1 MNIQATGSLSISGQ
15 AIVDEE
21 HPWPGLASFR
31 EQDAHFFKGRS
42 SDIEK
47 LFSLVNRERLT
58 LLLGIS
64 GLGKSSLLQA
74 GLFPRLRQNQILPIA
89 IRLDFGDTSISL
101 HKQVVAAIDRQVHE
115 KAIEAPTHHDSET
128 LWEYFHRKDTEFW
141 DARNR
146 MFIPLLCFDQFEE
159 IFTLGRENHKRAAER
174 NKFITELA
182 DLVEGRCPE
191 NVKARLEANPDQAKN
206 FSFSR
211 HPYKLIFSLREDYL
225 ADLEGL
231 RTLIPSV
238 IHNRFRL
245 LRMNGEQALAVVN
258 QTHGRLIA
266 PSVAETI
273 VRLVGGNQG
282 EELRELLALR
292 IEPALLSLICR
303 ELNERR
309 IADKANRIDAQ
320 SVVSNREQILED
332 FYERSLDGHSPELRW
347 FIEDR
352 LITTVSGVRNS
363 EAYDNALGTSG
374 ITVEALDQ
382 LIQCRLLR
390 LEERD
395 GNKRIELI
403 HDVLTKVVRKS
414 RDQRLLLEKKKQVE
428 QERYEAQQKE
438 QAAKAELQRSKR
450 RALIFAILTIA
461 CFLTTVWSVVSWQK
475 ANKASREAQN
485 ASEDAQHALAV
496 AEYREAQRHYENNN
510 IQYALAHLAR
520 SVRLDHDWSSSRTLM
535 INLLQQNSWLLPMA
549 IFKHENGVKSANFS
563 TDGSRMVTV
572 SRGNTAQ
579 LWDVQTGKVLG
590 ETMTHEGAVY
600 SAIFSVDGSR
610 LVTASSDKTARLW
623 NAHTG
628 KAVGEPITHE
638 DSVRSAA
645 FSADGSRVVTASGD
659 KTARLWDAYTGKE
672 LGEAMT
678 HASTVYS
685 AVFSADGSRVVTASR
700 DKTARLWDAYTG
712 EALGEVMA
720 HEGPVYSATFS
731 ADDSRVVTASSD
743 KTARLWDARTGKA
756 LGEAMTH
763 ADEVRSAA
771 FSTDGSRVVTAS
783 WDKTARLWDAHT
795 GKGLGEA
802 MKHTDKVRSV
812 VFSADDSRVITAS
825 SDKTARLWN
834 AYTGGALGEAMTH
847 DGAVYSAAFNAD
859 GSRVVTASRDKTA
872 RLWDARTRKALSKA
886 MMHEGTVYSAAFSTD
901 GSRVVTASDD
911 RTARLWDA
919 RTGKPLGKEAM
930 THNNTV
936 YFTAFSTD
944 GSRVVTASGD
954 ETARL
959 WDAHTGKMKGKA
971 MSHKGTVYSAT
982 FSPDGSRVLTAS
994 GDRTAR
1000 LWNAYTG
1007 VALGEGMTHDS
1018 TVYSAAFNADG
1029 SRVVTASWDKTAR
1042 LWNAHTGKAF
1052 GKPMTHDDLVMSA
1065 AFSADGSRV
1074 VTASWDKTARLWDA
1088 HTGKMFGEPMTHDD
1102 EVMSAAF
1109 STDGSRVVTASWDK
1123 TARLWDAHTG
1133 KALGEVM
1140 LHAAEVKSAAF
1151 SPDGSHVVTASWDK
1165 TARLWDAH
1173 TGKALGEAMM
1183 HDDEVYSAAFST
1195 DGSRVLTASGDNTA
1209 RLWDVSPVISDDNDL
1224 IATLAEALIGI
1235 KLREYGAIETL
1246 NDQMEHLENLRH
1258 QTATAPLGEPTA
1270 ESFTRWFLS
1279 DPWTRTISPL
1289 SKQTVPEYIQRQI
1302 AAGRREQMVQEFPDH
1317 PLLRPAAA
1325 PVQQ

>member
-1 MNIQATGSLSISGQ
+1 MNKATGLLSISGQ

-58 LLLGIS
+58 VLLGVS

-89 IRLDFGDTSISL
+89 IRLDFADTSISF
-101 HKQVVAAIDRQVHE
+101 HEQVFAAIARQVQE

-128 LWEYFHRKDTEFW
+128 LWEYLHLKHAEFW

-146 MFIPLLCFDQFEE
+146 MVLPLLCFDQFEE
-159 IFTLGRENHKRAAER
+159 IFTLGRENQNRTAEL
-174 NKFITELA
+174 NEFIIELA
-182 DLVEGRCPE
+182 DLIEGRCPE
-191 NVKARLEANPDQAKN
+191 NIKSRLEKNPDQAKN

-231 RTLIPSV
+231 RTAIPSV
-238 IHNRFRL
+238 INNRFRL
-245 LRMNGEQALAVVN
+245 LHMNGEQALAVVN
-258 QTHGRLIA
+258 QTQGRLMA
-266 PSVAETI
+266 SRVAESI
-273 VRLVGGNQG
+273 VRLVGGKQSDQQQ
-282 EELRELLALR
+282 ELSTLR

-309 IADKANRIDAQ
+309 IVAGANKIDTHLVA
-320 SVVSNREQILED
+320 SNSEQILEN
-332 FYERSLDGHSPELRW
+332 FYENSLAGHSFELRC
-347 FIEDR
+347 FIEDK
-352 LITTVSGVRNS
+352 LITTVSGFRNS
-363 EAYDNALGTSG
+363 EAYDNALGVSG
-374 ITVEALDQ
+374 ITEEALDQ
-382 LIQCRLLR
+382 LVKCRLLR

-403 HDVLTKVVRKS
+403 HDRLTDVVRKS
-414 RDQRLLLEKKKQVE
+414 RDQRQLQEKQRQAEKE
-428 QERYEAQQKE
+428 SLDAQQREQLVKE
-438 QAAKAELQRSKR
+438 ELRKSKR
-450 RALIFAILTIA
+450 RALVFAILALI
-461 CFLTTVWSVVSWQK
+461 CFVTTVLSVINW
-475 ANKASREAQN
+475 QN
-485 ASEDAQHALAV
+485 ARQAKSKTQHALAV
-496 AEYREAQRHYENNN
+496 VEFREAQRHYENNDPTL
-510 IQYALAHLAR
+510 ALAHLAR
-520 SVRLDHDWSSSRTLM
+520 AVRLDHDWSSSRTLM
-535 INLLQQNSWLLPMA
+535 INLLQQNRWLLPMA

-563 TDGSRMVTV
+563 ADGSRMVTV

-579 LWDVQTGKVLG
+579 LWDVQTGKALG
-590 ETMTHEGAVY
+590 EAMTHEGAVY
-600 SAIFSVDGSR
+600 SAIFSADGSR
-610 LVTASSDKTARLW
+610 LVTASGDKTARLW

-628 KAVGEPITHE
+628 KAVGESITHE

-659 KTARLWDAYTGKE
+659 KTARLWDAHTGKG
-672 LGEAMT
+672 LGEAMK
-678 HASTVYS
+678 HANTVYS

-700 DKTARLWDAYTG
+700 DKTARLWNAYTG
-712 EALGEVMA
+712 EALGEAMA

-731 ADDSRVVTASSD
+731 ADDSRVVTASGD
-743 KTARLWDARTGKA
+743 KTARLWNAYTGVA
-756 LGEAMTH
+756 LGEVMTH

-812 VFSADDSRVITAS
+812 VFSTDGNRVMTAS
-825 SDKTARLWN
+825 GDKTARLWN
-834 AYTGGALGEAMTH
+834 AYTGVALGEAMTH

-859 GSRVVTASRDKTA
+859 GDRVVTASNDKTA

-919 RTGKPLGKEAM
+919 RTGKTLGKEAM

-1007 VALGEGMTHDS
+1007 EALGEDMTHDS

-1052 GKPMTHDDLVMSA
+1052 GKPMAHDDLVMSA

-1074 VTASWDKTARLWDA
+1074 VTASWDKTARLWNA
-1088 HTGKMFGEPMTHDD
+1088 HTGKMFGEPMAHDD

-1133 KALGEVM
+1133 KALGEEM

-1151 SPDGSHVVTASWDK
+1151 STDGSRVVTASWDK
-1165 TARLWDAH
+1165 TARLWDAY

-1224 IATLAEALIGI
+1224 VATLAEALIGI
-1235 KLREYGAIETL
+1235 KLGEYGAIETL
-1246 NDQMEHLENLRH
+1246 NDQMEHLENLH
-1258 QTATAPLGEPTA
+1258 QQTATAPLGEPTA

-1289 SKQTVPEYIQRQI
+1289 SKQTVPDYIQQQI
-1302 AAGRREQMVQEFPDH
+1302 AAGRREQMAQEFPDH